1 MDKNALIDKI
11 INILLENGRFNWNAA
26 YGWYKQDFV
35 LFRVDLENANKEYI
49 REKLRELLKN
59 V

>member
-1 MDKNALIDKI
+1 M
-11 INILLENGRFNWNAA
+11 ENGFFDWNEKH
-26 YGWYKQDFV
+26 GWYQQDFV
-35 LFRVDLENANKEYI
+35 LFRVGLENANKEYI